1 MAGTVTFGERIAPTR
16 RAVVATLGRWAPVM
30 TLAAVCG
37 YALFVMAMRVAFISV
52 GNDDGYYAYVSRNV
66 AEGHGYV
73 TSYGETAYTF
83 NPGVSLGPAIILP
96 GALLQAVFGSQYWVP
111 NLVVPL
117 IVLPVVVTIGWLLN
131 RRFGVPVLGLAV
143 LAAVS
148 LAFTD
153 ERNYDGEIVRQLALW
168 THQMGDIPAVA
179 FILLAAALVTM
190 GDRRPATFGGA
201 GALLGLAF
209 YTRVASA
216 LALPGFALFLA
227 WMVWRERDAWPL
239 AALAA
244 GVLAV
249 ASPFELYRLAELG
262 SVSAYIDNTGDVIEF
277 YRTWG
282 FTGSDHDLESLLR
295 QMSLSLGIFALIA
308 WAGVLAFDWSRRG
321 QLSEQEMRV
330 AGLSVLLLVAGAVN
344 LLWWVVLNDS
354 GWYRHAIPGVMYL
367 AVALTLLASHVR
379 LRVTPYATAAVIA
392 VLFATQ
398 GPVVADR
405 DPPTSNEWRLEA
417 QLATRDVMNDITDN
431 NTSFWGCGWW
441 GNRDLAYV
449 GDFRFY
455 DCTDAASVWKHL
467 DAGERLVLVRSEF
480 WNWENDPTLTAIQ
493 DDCDRHMIYEYVPFV
508 VCDATEW
515 LRENTPRPG

>member
-179 FILLAAALVTM
+179 FILLVYVEFAGEIVAAV
-190 GDRRPATFGGA
+190 
-201 GALLGLAF
+201 
-209 YTRVASA
+209 VASA
-216 LALPGFALFLA
+216 P
-227 WMVWRERDAWPL
+227 R
-239 AALAA
+239 AAAFVRNRSESSGTNSA
-244 GVLAV
+244 DR
-249 ASPFELYRLAELG
+249 RLARSMT
-262 SVSAYIDNTGDVIEF
+262 SVMPRDRS
-277 YRTWG
+277 
-282 FTGSDHDLESLLR
+282 
-295 QMSLSLGIFALIA
+295 
-308 WAGVLAFDWSRRG
+308 GVC
-321 QLSEQEMRV
+321 
-330 AGLSVLLLVAGAVN
+330 
-344 LLWWVVLNDS
+344 WWVV
-354 GWYRHAIPGVMYL
+354 
-367 AVALTLLASHVR
+367 
-379 LRVTPYATAAVIA
+379 
-392 VLFATQ
+392 
-398 GPVVADR
+398 
-405 DPPTSNEWRLEA
+405 
-417 QLATRDVMNDITDN
+417 
-431 NTSFWGCGWW
+431 
-441 GNRDLAYV
+441 
-449 GDFRFY
+449 
-455 DCTDAASVWKHL
+455 
-467 DAGERLVLVRSEF
+467 
-480 WNWENDPTLTAIQ
+480 
-493 DDCDRHMIYEYVPFV
+493 
-508 VCDATEW
+508 
-515 LRENTPRPG
+515 